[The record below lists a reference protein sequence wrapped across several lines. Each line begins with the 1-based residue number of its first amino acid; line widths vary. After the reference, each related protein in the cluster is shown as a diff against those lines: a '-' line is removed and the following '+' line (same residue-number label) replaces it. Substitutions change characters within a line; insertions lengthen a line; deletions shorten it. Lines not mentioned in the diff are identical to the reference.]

1 MSFST
6 MSRTLSLHDRP
17 LRAPEVRWRSVGND
31 LLLVHTQLKQ
41 YHVLNAVAGRIW
53 ELATGEESTGQIADL
68 IASEYGHDRDQV
80 LVDVTDTIEGFRA
93 LQLLTVIA
101 PSP

>member
-1 MSFST
+1 MPS
-6 MSRTLSLHDRP
+6 MISRKLSLDDRP
-17 LRAPEVRWRSVGND
+17 MRAPEVRWRSVGDD
-31 LLLVHTQLKQ
+31 LLLVHTLLKQ

-53 ELATGEESTGQIADL
+53 ELATGDESAGQIADR

-80 LVDVTDTIEGFRA
+80 LLDVTDTIEGFRA
-93 LQLLTVIA
+93 LQLLTIVP